1 MSCLHSISLSVF
13 SHFITG
19 NTKKK
24 NTCLFNVCQ
33 IQIPNC
39 LCVLL
44 WLQTPYPSDA
54 TSFLS
59 LEHLEI
65 CSCSSDWW
73 NLLTFILNDAPRLR
87 VLKLN
92 LVCAF
97 PPFFIVCP
105 TVTKCHIVSE
115 ALCPAR
121 RDGFVEPTKFCSW
134 MFIFS
139 SWDLGVETIQG
150 HRDRDRSCKVHSS
163 QWESSK
169 EGNIL
174 LRVRREAWDV
184 EGVGMCG
191 QRFLHV
197 CVWVSASAGNN
208 LESCV

>member
-1 MSCLHSISLSVF
+1 MPKLVKASVSVVCESQPEMFLGCLASTQSLS
-13 SHFITG
+13 
-19 NTKKK
+19 
-24 NTCLFNVCQ
+24 
-33 IQIPNC
+33 
-39 LCVLL
+39 LCSLTSS
-44 WLQTPYPSDA
+44 QTPYPSDA

-121 RDGFVEPTKFCSW
+121 RDGFVEPTKFCS
-134 MFIFS
+134 
-139 SWDLGVETIQG
+139 
-150 HRDRDRSCKVHSS
+150 
-163 QWESSK
+163 
-169 EGNIL
+169 
-174 LRVRREAWDV
+174 
-184 EGVGMCG
+184 
-191 QRFLHV
+191 
-197 CVWVSASAGNN
+197 
-208 LESCV
+208 